1 MGKRKGEK
9 RKGKR
14 REKRRKERKK
24 KESSLNVEGGY
35 RKLPRAPEVPE
46 SSGRLLKFSWRPRE
60 CSQKLQEPRGDS
72 GKIRRLLKAP
82 KGYWAASILA

>member
-1 MGKRKGEK
+1 M
-9 RKGKR
+9 
-14 REKRRKERKK
+14 
-24 KESSLNVEGGY
+24 NVEGGY

-46 SSGRLLKFSWRPRE
+46 SSGN
-60 CSQKLQEPRGDS
+60 LQEAPESSGRLRQFSGRLREFSKRLQDPRGDS